1 MKRALRL
8 GVFGCVTLSLAVSG
22 ALVYICYLQSQV
34 FAYPPRSTYTQTPAD
49 VGIAAWR
56 EVAFTTADG
65 VRLEGWYIP
74 PPESNG
80 AAILYVHGFTGNR
93 GEFLE
98 IAALL
103 NQHGYGGLL
112 FDLRNH
118 GTSADSVTTF
128 GLHEV
133 RDVQAAYDYLTA
145 QPDLDPQRIGIFGV
159 SMGGATAI
167 RATARMP
174 QVKVLIVEAAFA
186 SFPQVVGDG
195 VKRVIR
201 ITGSP
206 FSDLIVWMTAQEL
219 GVDVSQL
226 RPIDDIASISP
237 RPILIIH
244 GTADVVV
251 PVSHGY
257 RLYEAAG
264 DPKQLLIVEGR
275 HHADWA
281 NPPVGDYAATIL
293 AFLAH
298 YL

>member
-1 MKRALRL
+1 M
-8 GVFGCVTLSLAVSG
+8 SG

-34 FAYPPRSTYTQTPAD
+34 FAHPPRSIITQTPAD
-49 VGIAAWR
+49 VGITVWH
-56 EVAFTTADG
+56 EVSFTTVDG

-74 PPESNG
+74 PPDESNG

-103 NQHGYGGLL
+103 HQQGYGGLL

-118 GTSADSVTTF
+118 GTSADSITTF

-133 RDVQAAYDYLTA
+133 RDVQAAFDYLAA
-145 QPDLDPQRIGIFGV
+145 QPEVDPQRIGLFGV

-174 QVKVLIVEAAFA
+174 QVKLLIVEAAFA

-195 VKRVIR
+195 VQRVIR
-201 ITGSP
+201 VTAFP
-206 FSDLIVWMTAQEL
+206 FSDLIVWMTSQQIN
-219 GVDVSQL
+219 VDVSQS
-226 RPIDDIASISP
+226 RPIEDIASISP
-237 RPILIIH
+237 RPLLIIH

-251 PVSHGY
+251 PVRHGY
-257 RLYEAAG
+257 RLYEAAD
-264 DPKQLLIVEGR
+264 DPKQLLIIEGR

-281 NPPVGDYAATIL
+281 NSPVGDYAATLL
-293 AFLAH
+293 AFLAQ

>member
-1 MKRALRL
+1 M
-8 GVFGCVTLSLAVSG
+8 SG

-34 FAYPPRSTYTQTPAD
+34 FAHPPRSLITQTPVD
-49 VGIAAWR
+49 VGITVWH
-56 EVAFTTADG
+56 EVSFTTADG

-74 PPESNG
+74 PPDESNG

-118 GTSADSVTTF
+118 GTSEASTTTF

-133 RDVQAAYDYLTA
+133 RDVQAAFDYLAA
-145 QPDLDPQRIGIFGV
+145 QPEVDPQRIGLFGV

-167 RATARMP
+167 RATARIP

-195 VKRVIR
+195 VKHVIR
-201 ITGSP
+201 VTAFP
-206 FSDLIVWMTAQEL
+206 FSDLIVWMTSQQI
-219 GVDVSQL
+219 GVDVSQS

-251 PVSHGY
+251 PVRHGY
-257 RLYEAAG
+257 RLYEAAD
-264 DPKQLLIVEGR
+264 DPKQRLIIEGR

-281 NPPVGDYAATIL
+281 NPPVGDYAATLL